1 MLNTISSNILSAAT
15 QLLFNLFLK
24 NFTLKMKRNRKGRE
38 GKVEATSEIH
48 FVLNSREMIS
58 ILMFMYFQEKIILLY
73 VHSVQHNSWSNWVI
87 AIIGE

>member
-1 MLNTISSNILSAAT
+1 MLNTISINILSAAT

-38 GKVEATSEIH
+38 GKVGATSEIH

-58 ILMFMYFQEKIILLY
+58 ILMLIKK
-73 VHSVQHNSWSNWVI
+73 SVG
-87 AIIGE
+87 IGSI

>member
-38 GKVEATSEIH
+38 GTYIRYIR
-48 FVLNSREMIS
+48 NSLCRQWQRDDFNFDIY
-58 ILMFMYFQEKIILLY
+58 LRTKNVTPNIIWD
-73 VHSVQHNSWSNWVI
+73 NSWSN
-87 AIIGE
+87 